1 MLYLDHLVHQE
12 ALVLMF
18 PWYAG
23 SALTI
28 VFLRGVRS
36 PSKRGDLRRSIWDTR
51 AWTLQEYYASQVVRF
66 YTEDWTPY
74 LNLDIANHKDSPEIV
89 SEMEEVTGI
98 HMMTLRPGLER
109 IREKLRLA
117 SQRQATLTED
127 MAYSLLGIFSLSLTI
142 EYGEKDKALG
152 WLLAQLLMSSGDTSI
167 LAWTGRSGSFNS
179 CLPDNITA
187 FSQSTSEFIPIIRR
201 GEVEISVSKMRG
213 SLFTSATR
221 LYEQVRAVPGPSF
234 WDNA

>member
-1 MLYLDHLVHQE
+1 
-12 ALVLMF
+12 MF

-117 SQRQATLTED
+117 SQRQATLAED